1 MYTGFSSRRPSDNDQ
16 SSIVN
21 RQLSIHYAPAKLNV
35 RLKVTG
41 RRPDGDHEL
50 VSIMV
55 PVGLYDRLDLQIT
68 SEKRINISCRGF
80 SAPSDEENLA
90 YRSARAFFDKTG
102 MNHGLSIRL
111 TKNIPVSAGLGGGSS
126 DAACVLKSL
135 NRNYAFPLT
144 PEELAELAVGLGADV
159 PFFLVERPCIAR
171 GIGEILEPI
180 ENWPELWYI
189 IIMPPIQVSTSRVY
203 GSLNLSPASSE
214 LELTNE
220 AYEDINKYLDKK
232 PLVIGRMLENDLERI
247 TAARF
252 PVIERIK
259 NLLTEAGADGALM
272 SGSGPSVF
280 GVFQSRDKAL
290 QVEKA
295 LAGSKLGDMFLVQG
309 LAGSPASNI

>member
-1 MYTGFSSRRPSDNDQ
+1 MINDQ

-41 RRPDGDHEL
+41 RRPDGYHEL

-55 PVGLYDRLDLQIT
+55 PVGLYDRLDLQIN
-68 SEKRINISCRGF
+68 SDKRINISCRGF
-80 SAPSDEENLA
+80 SAPSDEGNLA
-90 YRSARAFFDKTG
+90 CRAARAFFGKTG
-102 MNHGLSIRL
+102 MNHGLSITL

-126 DAACVLKSL
+126 DAACVLKCL

-144 PEELAELAVGLGADV
+144 PEELAELALGLGADV

-189 IIMPPIQVSTSRVY
+189 IIMPPIQVSTSWVY
-203 GSLNLSPASSE
+203 GSFNLSPASSE

-220 AYEDINKYLDKK
+220 AYEDIIKHLDKK

-247 TAARF
+247 TVARF

-280 GVFQSRDKAL
+280 GVFRSKDKAL
-290 QVEKA
+290 QVKEA
-295 LAGSKLGDMFLVQG
+295 LAGRNLGDMFLVQG
-309 LAGSPASNI
+309 LTGSPASNI